1 MSSLQKRIYFLFLPE
16 FFLVIRHQLF
26 AQEVMRVLIIRCL
39 FGLVVGAVVTSVLL
53 P

>member
-26 AQEVMRVLIIRCL
+26 AQEVMRVLIIHCL